1 MGTTEKGFPTR
12 IELSKNAMAGARV
25 TRAQGNSSEDAPRL
39 GKGICSGPHPKIV
52 EVSVAHPKIV
62 EVSAPHQKIAL
73 ARRLVER
80 RQSEKPGRSS
90 AAHRHAANHASEARK
105 DLPAEVRVLL
115 MA

>member
-25 TRAQGNSSEDAPRL
+25 MFVQGNSSEDAPRL
-39 GKGICSGPHPKIV
+39 DKRICSGPHLKIVQVSGPQPKIV
-52 EVSVAHPKIV
+52 LV
-62 EVSAPHQKIAL
+62 
-73 ARRLVER
+73 RRRDGR

-90 AAHRHAANHASEARK
+90 AAHRHAANHASAARK